1 MDIEGHWALDQRWL
15 SDAKGGVRWCQ
26 DQFRLCWDS
35 AQGVTREPEK
45 IISAYFPGRL

>member
-1 MDIEGHWALDQRWL
+1 MEIEGHWALDQRWL
-15 SDAKGGVRWCQ
+15 NDAKAGGEIGQ
-26 DQFRLCWDS
+26 DQFRLCWNS